1 MDGGHEYGSYQSLF
15 KMEDFDLEKT
25 DVPYCLV
32 VNNYENFSIYPYYNS
47 IITTEKQ
54 MYRMPYLDHNGFI
67 SYWRFFDSC
76 SAGSATNKI
85 STSYETICDCALHFF
100 NHFLKPDLPKSDE
113 AGLSSSANEYI
124 QPVIQNN
131 ASIACLC
138 NLILANHMDSV
149 MCLLD
154 ENRTT
159 YLGKEN
165 EINILARFLIDHHI
179 DHSIQLYLY
188 NLENHPDSWE
198 TLYNLGVAYK
208 EKGEPLLSRSAL
220 LKAQELNPQ
229 NSDITDLLNE

>member
-1 MDGGHEYGSYQSLF
+1 
-15 KMEDFDLEKT
+15 
-25 DVPYCLV
+25 VPYCLV